1 MPAELTRVLTVD
13 LGGTKI
19 NAAVITFEEGASAP
33 HLGPVATAP
42 TPAREGA
49 KAVVAAAVTVA
60 REALSSTIDKG
71 QHPLAAVGIA
81 SAGVIDSAR
90 GVVTA
95 ATDALPGWPGTN
107 LASAFQAEFGVQAS
121 VLNDV
126 HAHGLGEAM
135 FGAGKDRD
143 SLLLVAVGTGIGGAF
158 VTHGEVL
165 TGARGAA
172 GHIGHVRTA
181 GIPGVEE
188 LVCTCGRRGHLEGFA
203 SGPGIAAELTRR
215 GIPAASTREVADLA
229 NDGSTIA
236 LETLMDAGRLTGR
249 AIGDQLN
256 VVDPHVVAIT
266 GGVASAS
273 GAAGDG
279 WWASLR
285 EGVRES
291 AMDAVGHTPI
301 VPASAGNHAAL
312 LGAAH
317 FALTETAPEG

>member
-1 MPAELTRVLTVD
+1 MTAGPTRVLAVD

-19 NAAVITFEEGASAP
+19 NAAVVVFEEGAAAP
-33 HLGPVATAP
+33 SLCQIATTA
-42 TPAREGA
+42 TPARDGA
-49 KAVVAAAVTVA
+49 KAVLAASLAVA
-60 REALSSTIDKG
+60 REALS
-71 QHPLAAVGIA
+71 LAGDDEETLKAIGIA
-81 SAGVIDSAR
+81 SAGVIDTAR
-90 GVVTA
+90 GLVTA
-95 ATDALPGWPGTN
+95 ATDALQGWPGTN
-107 LASAFQAEFGVQAS
+107 LASVFRAEFGAHTR

-172 GHIGHVRTA
+172 GRIGHVRTA

-291 AMDAVGHTPI
+291 AMDAVGNTPI

-317 FALTETAPEG
+317 FALTETATEG

>member
-1 MPAELTRVLTVD
+1 MPVELTRVLAVD

-19 NAAVITFEEGASAP
+19 NAAVVELKGEGAP

-49 KAVVAAAVTVA
+49 NAVVAAAVNVA
-60 REALSSTIDKG
+60 HEALQGTDG
-71 QHPLAAVGIA
+71 DGPPLAAIGIA
-81 SAGVIDSAR
+81 SAGVIYSAR

-95 ATDALPGWPGTN
+95 ATDALPGWPGTD
-107 LASAFQAEFGVQAS
+107 LSGAFHTEFEVRTRA
-121 VLNDV
+121 LNDV

-135 FGAGKDRD
+135 FGAGQGCD

-158 VTHGEVL
+158 VTQGQVL
-165 TGARGAA
+165 TGSRGAA

-181 GIPGVEE
+181 GVPGVED
-188 LVCTCGRRGHLEGFA
+188 LVCSCGRRGHLEGFA

-215 GIPAASTREVADLA
+215 GTPAASTREVADLA
-229 NDGSTIA
+229 NNGSRIA
-236 LETLMDAGRLTGR
+236 LGTLIDAGRLTGR

-256 VVDPHVVAIT
+256 IVDPQVVAVT

-273 GAAGDG
+273 GVAGEA
-279 WWASLR
+279 WWTALR
-285 EGVRES
+285 EGVHES
-291 AMDAVGHTPI
+291 AMDAVGNTPI

-317 FALTETAPEG
+317 FALTDPATEG

>member
-1 MPAELTRVLTVD
+1 
-13 LGGTKI
+13 
-19 NAAVITFEEGASAP
+19 
-33 HLGPVATAP
+33 
-42 TPAREGA
+42 
-49 KAVVAAAVTVA
+49 
-60 REALSSTIDKG
+60 
-71 QHPLAAVGIA
+71 
-81 SAGVIDSAR
+81 
-90 GVVTA
+90 
-95 ATDALPGWPGTN
+95 
-107 LASAFQAEFGVQAS
+107 
-121 VLNDV
+121 
-126 HAHGLGEAM
+126 M

-181 GIPGVEE
+181 GIPGVEK

-236 LETLMDAGRLTGR
+236 LETLIDAGRLTGR

-291 AMDAVGHTPI
+291 AMDAVGNTPI

-317 FALTETAPEG
+317 FALTETATEG